1 MSIKTGNNKMIKD
14 KSTMGQYVNDI
25 GEPPRWEWNI
35 CPECDKDM
43 NLCECP
49 NLSYKP
55 VEDSE

>member
-1 MSIKTGNNKMIKD
+1 MIKD